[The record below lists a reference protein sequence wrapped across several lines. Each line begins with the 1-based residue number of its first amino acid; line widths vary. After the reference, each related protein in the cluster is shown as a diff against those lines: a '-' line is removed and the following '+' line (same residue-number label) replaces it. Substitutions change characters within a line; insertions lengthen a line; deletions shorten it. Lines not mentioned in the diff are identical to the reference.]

1 MFNRISGSPTMADVT
16 TQQSAKET
24 IDLLLQGLAAGGGA
38 SIAAVL
44 GKPRSTRQYIAD
56 LGVGFL
62 SGILFGSFA
71 CDQIGVTQK
80 TDILA
85 VGATMGLFGI
95 FGLRAALAVADA
107 MYLQV
112 EANKDET
119 AKGIVAI
126 IYGIANKLLI
136 PKILAWTRTPEML
149 VSPPIPVPPPPPP
162 PLVIIQQMPPQTPA
176 VPPAIPPASPS

>member
-1 MFNRISGSPTMADVT
+1 MADVT

-24 IDLLLQGLAAGGGA
+24 IDLLLPGLAAGGGA

-44 GKPRSTRQYIAD
+44 GRPRSTRQYIAD

-126 IYGIANKLLI
+126 VYGIANKLLI
-136 PKILAWTRTPEML
+136 PKILAWTRTPEYA
-149 VSPPIPVPPPPPP
+149 VSPMTPVPPPSSPPI
-162 PLVIIQQMPPQTPA
+162 VIVQQMPP
-176 VPPAIPPASPS
+176 VPPPAAP